1 MIDLTWRNTAGRAV
15 KYYRM
20 DIVQGLFGD
29 WSLVHEWGKFGEEG
43 QSRMDWF
50 QTEAEAKDARFV
62 IHMEKA
68 MAGYE

>member
-1 MIDLTWRNTAGRAV
+1 MIDLMWRNTAGRAV

>member
-29 WSLVHEWGKFGEEG
+29 WSLVHEWGTFGEEG
-43 QSRMDWF
+43 QSRVDWF